1 MIDQRVAFGWV
12 TFDVFHLTNQS
23 AVLRSNEGELS
34 GTFGAF
40 GLSDFGA
47 SSYQPLAPIAN
58 AQRRVTPLISVL
70 FANPVSFLQKK
81 DTQVYSQYSLE
92 MSG

>member
-1 MIDQRVAFGWV
+1 MAFGWV

-23 AVLRSNEGELS
+23 AVFGSNESELS
-34 GTFGAF
+34 GTFGAS
-40 GLSDFGA
+40 GLPDFGA

-81 DTQVYSQYSLE
+81 IPRFTHSTH
-92 MSG
+92 